1 MPIAYP
7 DVPIRVQK
15 TFPVTNSTAKAL
27 RKISHSLYF
36 LALLLFTFHKAAA
49 IPDSLFIDAIGKGIR
64 YLTTHQVKQNH
75 DSIGLMGEWASYV
88 KNDFKIPFL
97 GKKGKSAY
105 DSNGFNTLFIF
116 NILAEM
122 HERSANPSIPPLLE
136 LALKNTV
143 HYQNGNTFNFWPL
156 LPKVDHECK
165 KKDCKQRGP
174 RHFHHHYRI
183 IRKYAN
189 VYDDADDT
197 SAGVLAYY
205 YAHKFKI
212 QSDHPTDANYY
223 KSFEKYRDTGKRKTN
238 WYNKRLGFKK
248 RTGAYLTWFG
258 ADRKPSGF
266 FSWFFPSKHSQNILY
281 GRNEID
287 CIVNANI
294 LRTLYIKGDTNIAGV
309 NDSKNFIRK
318 VIEKN
323 KCFSC
328 GVYYPTEFSFH
339 YSVAK
344 AISAGVTGL
353 GDVVPVLKYQLK
365 SALKNGHVSFTEIG
379 GNELQATLYAVN
391 ALMYLDQSEETMS
404 MLKPAMEYIYLNMIG
419 EGDEAH
425 WLGGVFF
432 SGGSA
437 VRYLHVWRSDE
448 FTTALALEAMSNY
461 LRAQSKS

>member
-1 MPIAYP
+1 M
-7 DVPIRVQK
+7 
-15 TFPVTNSTAKAL
+15 
-27 RKISHSLYF
+27 RKIIHSLF
-36 LALLLFTFHKAAA
+36 TLALLFLSFHTKAT
-49 IPDSLFIDAIGKGIR
+49 IPDSLLLDAIGKGIR
-64 YLTTHQVKQNH
+64 YLSTHQVKQDN
-75 DSIGLMGEWASYV
+75 DSVGLIGEWPSYIR
-88 KNDFKIPFL
+88 NESKIPFL

-116 NILAEM
+116 NILAEIY
-122 HERSANPSIPPLLE
+122 EKSTNAAIPPLLE
-136 LALKNTV
+136 LALKNTD
-143 HYQNGNTFNFWPL
+143 HYQNGNSFNFWPL
-156 LPKVDHECK
+156 LPKVNHKCK
-165 KKDCKQRGP
+165 KKDCKQRRP
-174 RHFHHHYRI
+174 RHFHHHYRMT
-183 IRKYAN
+183 REYAN

-205 YAHKFKI
+205 YANKFRI
-212 QSDHPTDANYY
+212 QSNHPTDNNYS
-223 KSFEKYRDTGKRKTN
+223 KFFEQYRDIGKRRTN

-258 ADRKPSGF
+258 PDRKPSGF
-266 FSWFFPSKHSQNILY
+266 FSWFFPAKHNQNILY

-294 LRTLYIKGDTNIAGV
+294 LRTLYLKGDTNIAGI

-318 VIEKN
+318 AIEKK

-344 AISAGVTGL
+344 AISSGVTGL
-353 GDVVPVLKYQLK
+353 EDVVPVLKYQLM
-365 SALKNGHVSFTEIG
+365 SVLKDGHVVNTEIG

-391 ALMYLDQSEETMS
+391 ALIYLDQSEETM
-404 MLKPAMEYIYLNMIG
+404 KVIRPAIEYIYLNMIG
-419 EGDEAH
+419 DKDEAH

-448 FTTALALEAMSNY
+448 FTTALALEAISNY
-461 LRAQSKS
+461 LRIQSKS